1 MGKFDKYARSLID
14 RQSEALLLAVY
25 GGLQDA
31 VNRNGGE
38 LVGVGIKFGDEELL
52 MTLRAVF
59 PGGRMVAFVGA
70 EGLPAGFV
78 KATREAGRDQL
89 RWREDKFSENGG

>member
-25 GGLQDA
+25 GGLEAA
-31 VNRNGGE
+31 VQRGGGE
-38 LVGVGIKFGDEELL
+38 LVGIGVRFGEEEVLL
-52 MTLRAVF
+52 TLRGVF
-59 PGGRMVAFVGA
+59 PGGKMVAFVGGENMPGA
-70 EGLPAGFV
+70 FV

-89 RWREDKFSENGG
+89 RWREDKF

>member
-25 GGLQDA
+25 GGLVAA
-31 VNRNGGE
+31 VERGGGT
-38 LVGVGIKFGDEELL
+38 LVGIGIRFGDEEVLL
-52 MTLRAVF
+52 TLRADF
-59 PGGRMVAFVGA
+59 PGGKMVAFVGA
-70 EGLPAGFV
+70 EHLPEGFV

-89 RWREDKFSENGG
+89 RWREDKF